1 MLRCQQL
8 LNLRILKIVVLRG
21 GGGSQESVLIKN
33 LSVVLRVWEGR
44 KETPFSGS
52 IAYLLLSELSGLR
65 DKRRLLRQISYD
77 TSICV
82 KSTFKTP
89 LVVDVKQS
97 WKGCS
102 FSGPEKQVVLK
113 QTTPS
118 PLPPTPPDLLVL
130 NFFFLFPPLS
140 SHLPRQYAGEAKKGQ
155 FWKLCVCTVWDSE
168 PSLGALD
175 RGLSLPRGTASKSGA
190 ACCSLLPPGGI
201 VSQGTPGHL

>member
-97 WKGCS
+97 
-102 FSGPEKQVVLK
+102 
-113 QTTPS
+113 
-118 PLPPTPPDLLVL
+118 
-130 NFFFLFPPLS
+130 
-140 SHLPRQYAGEAKKGQ
+140 
-155 FWKLCVCTVWDSE
+155 
-168 PSLGALD
+168 
-175 RGLSLPRGTASKSGA
+175 
-190 ACCSLLPPGGI
+190 
-201 VSQGTPGHL
+201 